1 MVTEAYRKGRE
12 ALDAA
17 VNRILV
23 RAGVNLTPS
32 VVVALV
38 DGGAVKAIS
47 EGYDVQRDCPYAL
60 GDCSRPVALVLSPI
74 VSKGKTPALSNK
86 EWASFLLLQSVT
98 DVLQILCDCK
108 R

>member
-23 RAGVNLTPS
+23 DAGVGLTPS

-47 EGYDVQRDCPYAL
+47 EGYEVRE
-60 GDCSRPVALVLSPI
+60 I
-74 VSKGKTPALSNK
+74 VRT
-86 EWASFLLLQSVT
+86 LLESA
-98 DVLQILCDCK
+98 ING